1 MQQARPQ
8 ALRLLDQGSPP
19 VAIIKS
25 AASLAR
31 TTGTPGP
38 PEAASC
44 KAGPPGA
51 VGFADPDAAL
61 IIAFLPRI
69 MSLST

>member
-19 VAIIKS
+19 VAIINPPPPS
-25 AASLAR
+25 PEQPAR
-31 TTGTPGP
+31 QDHLKRPPAKPGR
-38 PEAASC
+38 
-44 KAGPPGA
+44 PGA